1 MKDSKNFKIEKGFT
15 RVVSKSTTGFTLIE
29 VMISTALFSVI
40 MIIGITAVLSV
51 NNTYRK
57 TRTMRSAIDN
67 VSFMMEDMAR
77 NIRLGYRYR
86 CINNGAGSE
95 DVLPSNIETPVDGSN
110 CKGIAFEPY
119 WSPSLGDVDDQVI
132 YFIDDNGDI
141 FKTTNGV
148 FLDAVPMNSIDV
160 KIDPSKSGFTIIGAE
175 SSDDGIQ
182 PSVLIRIN
190 GTAQGSRSSTE
201 FNLQTTVSQ
210 RLIDAP

>member
-1 MKDSKNFKIEKGFT
+1 MQKSEINKKEK
-15 RVVSKSTTGFTLIE
+15 GFTLIE

-77 NIRLGYRYR
+77 NIRLGYLYR
-86 CINNGAGSE
+86 CINSTANDPE
-95 DVLPSNIETPVDGSN
+95 IEEPLNTPPGDYS
-110 CKGIAFEPY
+110 CRGIAFEPY
-119 WSPSLGDVDDQVI
+119 WNPVPGDIGDQVI
-132 YFIDDNGDI
+132 YYIGDDGDI
-141 FKTTNGV
+141 FKSTNGIV
-148 FLDAVPMNSIDV
+148 LDGAPMNSIDV
-160 KIDPSKSGFTIIGAE
+160 KIDPLKSGFTIVGSE
-175 SSDDGIQ
+175 SNTDAVQ
-182 PSVLIRIN
+182 PMVLIRIN
-190 GTAQGSRSSTE
+190 GTAQGSRSSTN